1 MPAVMPMVMA
11 IKNRPEAVSFVMAV
25 YHQIQ
30 VLSQYRLSGL
40 YRLAL
45 AGRF

>member
-1 MPAVMPMVMA
+1 MPAVMSSEMA
-11 IKNRPEAVSFVMAV
+11 IKTARRRLVFVMAV

-40 YRLAL
+40 YRFAL